1 MAKSGRGDTRC
12 AANIRISVGGG
23 PERATR
29 GGGSAH
35 EAEHGMRAQ
44 PDQKLPMTGH
54 FSDGMSQGK
63 QTGAVRGPDA
73 YQGARESGE
82 DS

>member
-44 PDQKLPMTGH
+44 PDQKLPRDHFEADGLSTGK
-54 FSDGMSQGK
+54 S
-63 QTGAVRGPDA
+63 TGAVRGPDA

-82 DS
+82 ES